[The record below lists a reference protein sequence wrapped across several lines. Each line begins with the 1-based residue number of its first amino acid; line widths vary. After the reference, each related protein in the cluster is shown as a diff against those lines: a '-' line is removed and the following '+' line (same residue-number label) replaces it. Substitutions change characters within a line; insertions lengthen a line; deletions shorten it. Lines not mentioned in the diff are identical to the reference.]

1 MQAILLMVSRVAV
14 ELLVVMASLLGAL
27 LGAYGPFTPTIMAG
41 LVRHLSAR
49 GITRTAFLES
59 PPVMAWVRVVREE
72 TE

>member
-1 MQAILLMVSRVAV
+1 
-14 ELLVVMASLLGAL
+14 MASLLGAL